1 MKTQYDQVK
10 KTTFDMVF
18 PKNYKDK
25 INVQEYIRL
34 TNIYF
39 KNVITKSTMND
50 SIFYTNH
57 KEELKSL
64 FKDLSIEDLYK
75 LKYLL
80 SIANPIM
87 DYGNYIIPEGGS
99 NPMLVSMYIKEHIRG
114 NLYSNEITEV
124 ISEEIKEELEN
135 NISAMNST
143 LLTSNH
149 IDEKEMCDIQ
159 YTGYYN
165 ILYLNDLFYYRYLV
179 GDEDLLKDLLL
190 KFNSYMINHYEKLLG
205 NNPTDPY
212 ISILPYYINYNYLLS
227 SKINKELKETV

>member
-1 MKTQYDQVK
+1 MKTQQDQVK

-18 PKNYKDK
+18 PKSYKDK

-50 SIFYTNH
+50 SVFYTNH
-57 KEELKSL
+57 KEELKTL
-64 FKDLSIEDLYK
+64 FKNLTIKDLYK
-75 LKYLL
+75 LGYLL

-87 DYGNYIIPEGGS
+87 DYNNYIIAEGKS
-99 NPMLVSMYIKEHIRG
+99 NPMLVHMYIKKHTRG
-114 NLYSNEITEV
+114 DLNSNVVTEV
-124 ISEEIKEELEN
+124 LSEEIKEELEN

-149 IDEKEMCDIQ
+149 IDEKEMYNIQ

-165 ILYLNDLFYYRYLV
+165 ILYLNDLFYYRYLE

-205 NNPTDPY
+205 NDPTNPY
-212 ISILPYYINYNYLLS
+212 MSILPYYINYNHLLS